1 MNFTAVPI
9 IVICCYLCGEIYKAI
24 FRNRTDANK
33 FIPVVTSV
41 TGGILGTI
49 IFLTNPEVILDAP
62 NIWVAIGI
70 GVVSGAS
77 ATGANQIIKQL
88 FGNKNQSVEEKV
100 KDDSSSQ
107 D

>member
-24 FRNRTDANK
+24 FRNRTDAYK

-41 TGGILGTI
+41 MGGILGTI

-62 NIWVAIGI
+62 NIWIALGVGI
-70 GVVSGAS
+70 VSGAS
-77 ATGANQIIKQL
+77 ATGANQIIKQI
-88 FGNKNQSVEEKV
+88 FQQTNEDTENKE
-100 KDDSSSQ
+100 DDNE
-107 D
+107 

>member
-9 IVICCYLCGEIYKAI
+9 IVICCYLCGEIYKII
-24 FRNRTDANK
+24 FRNRTDAYK

-41 TGGILGTI
+41 MGGILGTI

-77 ATGANQIIKQL
+77 ATGANQIIKQI
-88 FGNKNQSVEEKV
+88 FQQNQNQSEKEEK
-100 KDDSSSQ
+100 DE
-107 D
+107 

>member
-24 FRNRTDANK
+24 FRNRTDAYK

-41 TGGILGTI
+41 IGGILGTI

-77 ATGANQIIKQL
+77 ATGANQIIKQI
-88 FGNKNQSVEEKV
+88 FQQNQNQSEKEEK
-100 KDDSSSQ
+100 DE
-107 D
+107 

>member
-24 FRNRTDANK
+24 FRNRTDAYK

-41 TGGILGTI
+41 MGGILGTI

-77 ATGANQIIKQL
+77 ATGANQIIKQI
-88 FGNKNQSVEEKV
+88 FQQTNEDTENKE
-100 KDDSSSQ
+100 DDNE
-107 D
+107 